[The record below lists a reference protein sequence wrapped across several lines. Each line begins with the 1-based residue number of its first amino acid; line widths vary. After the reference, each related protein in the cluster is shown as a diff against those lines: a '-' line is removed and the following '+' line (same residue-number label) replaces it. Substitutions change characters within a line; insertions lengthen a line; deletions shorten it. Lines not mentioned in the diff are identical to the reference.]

1 MRQFVLPSSWTG
13 EGPCR
18 IEGGEARYLL
28 RVLRLVPG
36 DSFPG
41 LDSGGRRCVC
51 TVLAAGEGW
60 LELAVSASLEGAA
73 EAALPDARGSRG
85 SRGKARAASGPMAA
99 GAAPTDVTAGAD
111 SMAAVNAG
119 AGQAAAGQSGAGQA
133 AAAGAAPA
141 GSPGRRAIPR
151 IILVQ
156 SMAKGPAMDLVIRQ
170 AAEAGV
176 ARIIPLEARRSVAR
190 AEEGRGASRQGRWER
205 ILREGLQQSGSPVA
219 TAIEEPVGLRGLL
232 ARLGPEPE
240 GGRLALVLHEA
251 PLAQK
256 GLHGYLGN
264 APAEI
269 VLCVGPEGGFA
280 PDEVDF
286 LLGAGFRPLLLPGA
300 ILRTET
306 AALFAVAA
314 VEIIL
319 SERSSWTPS
328 L

>member
-1 MRQFVLPSSWTG
+1 MRQLVLPSSWTG

-41 LDSGGRRCVC
+41 LDPEGRRRAC

-60 LELAVSASLEGAA
+60 LELAVSDPAAGADA
-73 EAALPDARGSRG
+73 AALPDARGSRG
-85 SRGKARAASGPMAA
+85 SHGKERAAPGP
-99 GAAPTDVTAGAD
+99 
-111 SMAAVNAG
+111 
-119 AGQAAAGQSGAGQA
+119 
-133 AAAGAAPA
+133 AAAGAAATEATHPSAAAPGQPGSKAESAALPA
-141 GSPGRRAIPR
+141 SPGRRAVPR

-156 SMAKGPAMDLVIRQ
+156 SMAKGPAMDLVVRQ

-190 AEEGRGASRQGRWER
+190 AEEGRGAARRGRWER

-219 TAIEEPVGLRGLL
+219 TAIEEPAGLRDLL

-256 GLHGYLGN
+256 GLHEYLGN

-280 PDEVDF
+280 PEEVDF